1 VGNLSP
7 APPAGI
13 VPGEDPLSFA
23 PSSPRFGL
31 LVRLL
36 VLALVLATEL
46 LAITVW
52 VNGDALS
59 HRPTLIRFAG
69 IWGTWILRGTVGFAV
84 IFATF
89 AYLKNK
95 PAIERLSDQF
105 AGAPVGWGFLAAHAA
120 LLGIFGLL
128 TSIINGSPD
137 FYPDL
142 VAVGWMAAGISAI
155 VFGVLAFVPLSIWAK
170 TVRST
175 GLLWLYA
182 LVAIVLACL
191 IGGASQSLWRPA
203 GRITFWLVDS
213 LLGLFSSNVFS
224 NPSTMIIGTSTFRVE
239 IAPQCSGFEG
249 AGLILIFGVV
259 WLWLFRS
266 ECRFPQALL
275 LIPAGLALIFLL
287 NAVRIAAL
295 ILIGNAGAPQIAL
308 GGFHS
313 QAGWIAFN
321 VVALGFSVA
330 ARNIPWVVVRE
341 SRPQPTEKLAEN
353 STAAYLV
360 PFLAILGAGMLAS
373 AAAGGFEWL
382 YPLRFFAAAG
392 ALWVFRGRYVGLN
405 WKVSWFG
412 PAVGVLVFGI
422 WIVLDRFTNGHALN
436 TMPAALIKAPGSARV
451 AWIVLRV
458 LTAVV
463 TVPLAEELAFRG
475 FVFRRLIS
483 ADFEAV
489 SSSKFTWLALGV
501 SSLIFGILHG
511 ERWLAGTLAG
521 ALYAMAMVRR
531 GRIGDAVAAHAITN
545 ALLAAYVLA
554 FSAWSLW

>member
-23 PSSPRFGL
+23 PSPPRFGL

-392 ALWVFRGRYVGLN
+392 ALWVFRGKYVGLN

-412 PAVGVLVFGI
+412 PAVGILVFGI

-463 TVPLAEELAFRG
+463 TVPIAEELAFRG